1 LTHSRIACGAHC
13 LTIPLRLTIPPRPRV
28 PYVSCAPAWPRV
40 VAHCT
45 GRVLDTQHV
54 RGAST
59 KVSELVNCSRL
70 ALVERQVQVY
80 LRRKGLRTK
89 RCCTFPGF
97 LFFEGLEGAPM
108 GPGNDHS
115 SSRSSLSGTLRLAP
129 SSCRAGASQ
138 PRRATESLTLLCRT
152 LHGFD
157 VSVSGSEERPLLQLP
172 LGPTTSRCWRCYS
185 SSSRPVRPTRI
196 EHRRLSVVA
205 TIGRAPHYLSIIGS
219 CPKTLR

>member
-1 LTHSRIACGAHC
+1 MTHSRIACGAHC

-138 PRRATESLTLLCRT
+138 PRRATEVSRYFAGHYMVSMCPSPAVRSVLCC
-152 LHGFD
+152 
-157 VSVSGSEERPLLQLP
+157 SCPLGQLP
-172 LGPTTSRCWRCYS
+172 QDVGAA
-185 SSSRPVRPTRI
+185 TR
-196 EHRRLSVVA
+196 RAVA
-205 TIGRAPHYLSIIGS
+205 R
-219 CPKTLR
+219 